1 MADGSRID
9 RRRMIGSAIAAA
21 SLATIPGLTT
31 AQTARER
38 EAMAAAEELSVLEAT
53 QHLPALYEFY
63 ARLHPDAQE
72 IVPRHVVIGWYQD
85 VWQPRGPQP
94 ANATRV
100 RFVDWTWPVNGVTY
114 RDVAEVAFVQEF
126 DNADR
131 IADVVRLAF
140 ADGEWRWFFGRDRA
154 WVEEQIE
161 TYNDRAYIDQSGSVP
176 FDLDQV
182 VGANRTVID
191 SLPIR
196 IGTAQGELLTDARLL
211 PDHAAYM
218 PVAIQYRDAEYPVG
232 HVVCTTLR
240 PDLNIR
246 DTIDAIVWE
255 QVQAPPF
262 ELIAWNL
269 DPENDVPFAHYEHFA
284 SDAVGNAQTIIWGGA
299 DDDKLWEI
307 SFVDEER
314 LERLANALVAVGTR

>member
-9 RRRMIGSAIAAA
+9 RRCVIGSAIAAA
-21 SLATIPGLTT
+21 SLATIPGLTA
-31 AQTARER
+31 AQTGRER
-38 EAMAAAEELSVLEAT
+38 AAMAAAEELSVLEAT
-53 QHLPALYEFY
+53 EHLPALYEFY

-94 ANATRV
+94 ANATQV

-131 IADVVRLAF
+131 ITDVVRLAF
-140 ADGEWRWFFGRDRA
+140 VDGEWRWFFGRDRA

-161 TYNDRAYIDQSGSVP
+161 TYNDRAYIEQSASVP

-182 VGANRTVID
+182 VGADRTVIE

-232 HVVCTTLR
+232 HAVCMTLR

-255 QVQAPPF
+255 RVQAPPF

-269 DPENDVPFAHYEHFA
+269 DPGNDVPYARYEHFA

-299 DDDKLWEI
+299 DDETLWEI

-314 LERLANALVAVGTR
+314 LERLAQALVAAS